1 MKMSH
6 LKTMKD
12 YQDFLKKYPN
22 VKNHNYSFSLF
33 RSIELIKSLDK
44 DRIKKEDVN
53 ICKVQQG

>member
-1 MKMSH
+1 
-6 LKTMKD
+6 MKD
-12 YQDFLKKYPN
+12 YQDFLEKYPN

-44 DRIKKEDVN
+44 DRIEKKDVN